1 MTDPYQTPA
10 AVESA
15 IRSAAQKAAQNDKS
29 LSTQERIRLE
39 YFHRFLCRIF
49 SETPTDAWLLKGGTA
64 LLARVPSARAT
75 SDVDLFNRRHSLAA
89 ALTEL
94 RRLAALDLGDF
105 FRFEYVSHTDSLG
118 GKQQAYTEGIRVS
131 FDVYLGVNK
140 KDRLNVDLV
149 VKAVTTETP
158 ETIIPSNVLTLPK
171 LPQCEYRL
179 YPLVDQMADKVC
191 ATLSLYNGHPSTRV
205 KDLVDLVVLTLTRTP
220 SMAAALRWLSPEK
233 QLPEGYRSRRPS
245 RYLRTGM
252 PPTEDSPPP
261 SRTARTT
268 SPSHWPRASSMRC
281 WNRCLPGRPRAYG
294 GIPGFAHGFEPAW
307 ERNTRSSARHG

>member
-1 MTDPYQTPA
+1 MTDPYRTPA

-15 IRSAAQKAAQNDKS
+15 IRSAAQKAARNDKS
-29 LSTQERIRLE
+29 LSVQERIRLE

-64 LLARVPSARAT
+64 LLARVASARAT

-140 KDRLNVDLV
+140 KGRLNVDLV
-149 VKAVTTETP
+149 VKAVVTDTP
-158 ETIIPSNVLTLPK
+158 ETIIPSNVLALPK
-171 LPQCEYRL
+171 LSQCEYRL

-205 KDLVDLVVLTLTRTP
+205 KDLVDLVVLTLTQTIDGSRLEVVSTRTP
-220 SMAAALRWLSPEK
+220 PSSRSGSTSFMRDDRNVPGIRDRFGGLNLFH
-233 QLPEGYRSRRPS
+233 EG
-245 RYLRTGM
+245 
-252 PPTEDSPPP
+252 
-261 SRTARTT
+261 
-268 SPSHWPRASSMRC
+268 
-281 WNRCLPGRPRAYG
+281 
-294 GIPGFAHGFEPAW
+294 
-307 ERNTRSSARHG
+307 

>member
-94 RRLAALDLGDF
+94 RRLAVLDLGDF

-158 ETIIPSNVLTLPK
+158 ETITVECPDT
-171 LPQCEYRL
+171 PQT
-179 YPLVDQMADKVC
+179 PAV
-191 ATLSLYNGHPSTRV
+191 RV
-205 KDLVDLVVLTLTRTP
+205 
-220 SMAAALRWLSPEK
+220 SPV
-233 QLPEGYRSRRPS
+233 PF
-245 RYLRTGM
+245 
-252 PPTEDSPPP
+252 
-261 SRTARTT
+261 
-268 SPSHWPRASSMRC
+268 
-281 WNRCLPGRPRAYG
+281 GRPDGRQG
-294 GIPGFAHGFEPAW
+294 LCDTFPLQ
-307 ERNTRSSARHG
+307 RSSFDTREGPRGPCCPHTHTDHRWRQP

>member
-15 IRSAAQKAAQNDKS
+15 IRSAAKKAARNDKS

-75 SDVDLFNRRHSLAA
+75 SDVDLFNQRHSLAA

-171 LPQCEYRL
+171 LPQCKYRL

-191 ATLSLYNGHPSTRV
+191 ATLSVYNGYPSTRV
-205 KDLVDLVVLTLTRTP
+205 KDLVDLVLLTLTQTIDGGRLEVAITRE
-220 SMAAALRWLSPEK
+220 AASRGLPLPETFTAPPDWDASYRKLASPIPDCKDYLTVALATSLVNALLEPVLAGKAKGLRWDPK
-233 QLPEGYRSRRPS
+233 I
-245 RYLRTGM
+245 
-252 PPTEDSPPP
+252 
-261 SRTARTT
+261 
-268 SPSHWPRASSMRC
+268 RA
-281 WNRCLPGRPRAYG
+281 WV
-294 GIPGFAHGFEPAW
+294 
-307 ERNTRSSARHG
+307 

>member
-15 IRSAAQKAAQNDKS
+15 IRSAAQKAARNDKS
-29 LSTQERIRLE
+29 LSVQERIRLE

-49 SETPTDAWLLKGGTA
+49 SETPTDAWFLKGGAA
-64 LLARVPSARAT
+64 LLARVASARAT
-75 SDVDLFNRRHSLAA
+75 SDVDLFNRSHSLAA

-118 GKQQAYTEGIRVS
+118 GKQQAYTKSIRVS

-158 ETIIPSNVLTLPK
+158 KTFTAPPDWDASYRRLASPIPDCKDHLTVALATNLVNELLEPVLAGK
-171 LPQCEYRL
+171 
-179 YPLVDQMADKVC
+179 AK
-191 ATLSLYNGHPSTRV
+191 G
-205 KDLVDLVVLTLTRTP
+205 
-220 SMAAALRWLSPEK
+220 LRWDP
-233 QLPEGYRSRRPS
+233 GI
-245 RYLRTGM
+245 
-252 PPTEDSPPP
+252 
-261 SRTARTT
+261 
-268 SPSHWPRASSMRC
+268 RA
-281 WNRCLPGRPRAYG
+281 WV
-294 GIPGFAHGFEPAW
+294 
-307 ERNTRSSARHG
+307 

>member
-1 MTDPYQTPA
+1 MTDPYRTPA

-15 IRSAAQKAAQNDKS
+15 IRSAAQKAARNDKS

-75 SDVDLFNRRHSLAA
+75 SDVDLFNQRHSLAA

-118 GKQQAYTEGIRVS
+118 GKQQAYTEGIRVN

-140 KDRLNVDLV
+140 KDRLSVALV
-149 VKAVTTETP
+149 VKAVVTDTP
-158 ETIIPSNVLTLPK
+158 ETIIPSNLLPLPK
-171 LPQCEYRL
+171 LPQCKYRL

-191 ATLSLYNGHPSTRV
+191 ATLSVYNGYPSTRV
-205 KDLVDLVVLTLTRTP
+205 KDLVDLVLLTLTQTIDGGRIEVAITRE
-220 SMAAALRWLSPEK
+220 AASRGLPFPETFTAPPDWDASYRKLASPIPDCKDYLTVALATSLVNALLEPVLAGKAKGLRWDPK
-233 QLPEGYRSRRPS
+233 I
-245 RYLRTGM
+245 
-252 PPTEDSPPP
+252 
-261 SRTARTT
+261 
-268 SPSHWPRASSMRC
+268 RA
-281 WNRCLPGRPRAYG
+281 WV
-294 GIPGFAHGFEPAW
+294 
-307 ERNTRSSARHG
+307 

>member
-105 FRFEYVSHTDSLG
+105 FRFEY
-118 GKQQAYTEGIRVS
+118 
-131 FDVYLGVNK
+131 
-140 KDRLNVDLV
+140 
-149 VKAVTTETP
+149 
-158 ETIIPSNVLTLPK
+158 
-171 LPQCEYRL
+171 RL
-179 YPLVDQMADKVC
+179 YPLVDQIADKVC
-191 ATLSLYNGHPSTRV
+191 AALSLYNGHPSTRV
-205 KDLVDLVVLTLTRTP
+205 KDLVDLVVLTLTQTIDGGSLEVAITRE
-220 SMAAALRWLSPEK
+220 AASRGLPLPETFTVPPDWDAFYRRLASPIPDCKDYLTVALATSLVNALLEPVLARKTKGLRWDP
-233 QLPEGYRSRRPS
+233 GI
-245 RYLRTGM
+245 
-252 PPTEDSPPP
+252 
-261 SRTARTT
+261 
-268 SPSHWPRASSMRC
+268 RA
-281 WNRCLPGRPRAYG
+281 WV
-294 GIPGFAHGFEPAW
+294 
-307 ERNTRSSARHG
+307 

>member
-15 IRSAAQKAAQNDKS
+15 IRSAAQKAARNERS

-94 RRLAALDLGDF
+94 RRPAALDLGDF

-118 GKQQAYTEGIRVS
+118 GRQQAYTEGVRVS

-140 KDRLNVDLV
+140 KGRLNVDLV
-149 VKAVTTETP
+149 VKAVVTDTL
-158 ETIIPSNVLTLPK
+158 ETIIPSNVLPLPK
-171 LPQCEYRL
+171 LPQCEHRL

-191 ATLSLYNGHPSTRV
+191 ATLSFYNGHPSTRV
-205 KDLVDLVVLTLTRTP
+205 KDLVDLVVLALTQTIDSGRLEVAITRGLP
-220 SMAAALRWLSPEK
+220 LPETFTVPPDWDASYRRLASLIPDCKDYLTVALATNLVNALLEPVLAGKTKGLRWDP
-233 QLPEGYRSRRPS
+233 GI
-245 RYLRTGM
+245 
-252 PPTEDSPPP
+252 
-261 SRTARTT
+261 
-268 SPSHWPRASSMRC
+268 RA
-281 WNRCLPGRPRAYG
+281 WV
-294 GIPGFAHGFEPAW
+294 
-307 ERNTRSSARHG
+307 

>member
-15 IRSAAQKAAQNDKS
+15 IRSAAKKAAQNDKS

-75 SDVDLFNRRHSLAA
+75 SDVDLFNQRHSLAA

-149 VKAVTTETP
+149 VKAVTTDTP
-158 ETIIPSNVLTLPK
+158 ETIIPSNVLTLTQTIDGGRIEVAITREAASRG
-171 LPQCEYRL
+171 LPLPDTFTVPPDWDVSYRRL
-179 YPLVDQMADKVC
+179 ASPIPDCKDHLTVTLATSLVNA
-191 ATLSLYNGHPSTRV
+191 LLEP
-205 KDLVDLVVLTLTRTP
+205 VLARK
-220 SMAAALRWLSPEK
+220 AKGLRWDPK
-233 QLPEGYRSRRPS
+233 I
-245 RYLRTGM
+245 
-252 PPTEDSPPP
+252 
-261 SRTARTT
+261 
-268 SPSHWPRASSMRC
+268 RA
-281 WNRCLPGRPRAYG
+281 WV
-294 GIPGFAHGFEPAW
+294 
-307 ERNTRSSARHG
+307 

>member
-15 IRSAAQKAAQNDKS
+15 IRSAAQKAARNDKS

-75 SDVDLFNRRHSLAA
+75 SDVDLFNQRHSLAA

-205 KDLVDLVVLTLTRTP
+205 KDLVDLVVLTLTQTIDGGRLEVAITRE
-220 SMAAALRWLSPEK
+220 AASRGLPLPETFTAPPDWDASYRKLASPIPDCKDYFTVALATSLVNALLEPVLARKAKGLRWDPK
-233 QLPEGYRSRRPS
+233 I
-245 RYLRTGM
+245 
-252 PPTEDSPPP
+252 
-261 SRTARTT
+261 
-268 SPSHWPRASSMRC
+268 RA
-281 WNRCLPGRPRAYG
+281 WV
-294 GIPGFAHGFEPAW
+294 
-307 ERNTRSSARHG
+307 

>member
-15 IRSAAQKAAQNDKS
+15 IRSAAKKAARNDKS

-75 SDVDLFNRRHSLAA
+75 SDVDLFNQRHSLAA

-118 GKQQAYTEGIRVS
+118 GKQQAYTEGIRVN

-140 KDRLNVDLV
+140 KDRLSVALV
-149 VKAVTTETP
+149 VKAVVTDTP
-158 ETIIPSNVLTLPK
+158 ETIIPSNLLPLPK
-171 LPQCEYRL
+171 LPQCKYRL

-191 ATLSLYNGHPSTRV
+191 ATLSVYNGYPSTRV
-205 KDLVDLVVLTLTRTP
+205 KDLVDLVLLTLTQTIDGGRIEVAITRE
-220 SMAAALRWLSPEK
+220 AASRGLPFPETFTAPPDWDASYRMRASPIPDCKDYLTVALATSLVNALLEPVLAGKAKGLRWDPK
-233 QLPEGYRSRRPS
+233 I
-245 RYLRTGM
+245 
-252 PPTEDSPPP
+252 
-261 SRTARTT
+261 
-268 SPSHWPRASSMRC
+268 RA
-281 WNRCLPGRPRAYG
+281 WV
-294 GIPGFAHGFEPAW
+294 
-307 ERNTRSSARHG
+307 

>member
-15 IRSAAQKAAQNDKS
+15 IRSAAKKAARNDKS

-75 SDVDLFNRRHSLAA
+75 SDVDLFNQRHSLAA

-140 KDRLNVDLV
+140 KDRLSVALV
-149 VKAVTTETP
+149 VKAVVTETP

-191 ATLSLYNGHPSTRV
+191 ATLSVYNGYPSTRV
-205 KDLVDLVVLTLTRTP
+205 KDLVDLVVLILTQTIDGGRIEVAITRE
-220 SMAAALRWLSPEK
+220 AASRGLPFPETFTAPPDWDASYRKLASPIPDCKDYLTVALATSLVNALLEPVLAGKAKGLRWDPK
-233 QLPEGYRSRRPS
+233 I
-245 RYLRTGM
+245 
-252 PPTEDSPPP
+252 
-261 SRTARTT
+261 
-268 SPSHWPRASSMRC
+268 RA
-281 WNRCLPGRPRAYG
+281 WV
-294 GIPGFAHGFEPAW
+294 
-307 ERNTRSSARHG
+307 

>member
-15 IRSAAQKAAQNDKS
+15 IRSAAKKAARNDKS

-75 SDVDLFNRRHSLAA
+75 SDVDLFNQRHSLAV

-118 GKQQAYTEGIRVS
+118 GKQQAYTEGIRVN

-140 KDRLNVDLV
+140 KDRLSVALV
-149 VKAVTTETP
+149 VKAVVTDTP
-158 ETIIPSNVLTLPK
+158 ETIIPSNLLPLPK
-171 LPQCEYRL
+171 LPQCKYRL

-191 ATLSLYNGHPSTRV
+191 ATLSVYNGYPSTRV
-205 KDLVDLVVLTLTRTP
+205 KDLVDLVLLTLTQTIDGGRIEVAITRE
-220 SMAAALRWLSPEK
+220 AASRGLPFPETFTAPPDWDASYRKLASPIPDCKDYLTVALATSLVNALLEPVLAGKAKGLRWDPK
-233 QLPEGYRSRRPS
+233 I
-245 RYLRTGM
+245 
-252 PPTEDSPPP
+252 
-261 SRTARTT
+261 
-268 SPSHWPRASSMRC
+268 RA
-281 WNRCLPGRPRAYG
+281 WV
-294 GIPGFAHGFEPAW
+294 
-307 ERNTRSSARHG
+307 

>member
-1 MTDPYQTPA
+1 MTDPYRTPA

-15 IRSAAQKAAQNDKS
+15 IRSAAQKAARNDKS

-75 SDVDLFNRRHSLAA
+75 SDVDLFNQRHSLAA
-89 ALTEL
+89 ALTGL

-205 KDLVDLVVLTLTRTP
+205 KDLVDLVVLTLTQTIDGGSLDVAITRE
-220 SMAAALRWLSPEK
+220 AASRGLPLPETFTVPPDWDAFYRRLASPIPDCKDYLTVSLAASLINALLEPVLARKTKGLRWDP
-233 QLPEGYRSRRPS
+233 GI
-245 RYLRTGM
+245 
-252 PPTEDSPPP
+252 
-261 SRTARTT
+261 
-268 SPSHWPRASSMRC
+268 RA
-281 WNRCLPGRPRAYG
+281 WV
-294 GIPGFAHGFEPAW
+294 
-307 ERNTRSSARHG
+307 

>member
-15 IRSAAQKAAQNDKS
+15 IRSAAKKAARNDKS

-75 SDVDLFNRRHSLAA
+75 SDVDLFNQRHSLAA

-118 GKQQAYTEGIRVS
+118 GKQQAYTEGIRVN

-140 KDRLNVDLV
+140 KDRLSVALV
-149 VKAVTTETP
+149 VKAVVTDTP
-158 ETIIPSNVLTLPK
+158 ETIIPSNLLPLPK
-171 LPQCEYRL
+171 LPQCKYRL

-191 ATLSLYNGHPSTRV
+191 ATLSVYNGYPSTRV
-205 KDLVDLVVLTLTRTP
+205 KDLVDLVLLTLTQTIDGGRIEVAITRE
-220 SMAAALRWLSPEK
+220 AASRGLPLPETFTAPPDWDASYRKLASPIPDCKDYLTVALATSLVNALLEPVLAGKAKGLRWDPK
-233 QLPEGYRSRRPS
+233 I
-245 RYLRTGM
+245 
-252 PPTEDSPPP
+252 
-261 SRTARTT
+261 
-268 SPSHWPRASSMRC
+268 RA
-281 WNRCLPGRPRAYG
+281 WV
-294 GIPGFAHGFEPAW
+294 
-307 ERNTRSSARHG
+307 

>member
-15 IRSAAQKAAQNDKS
+15 IRSAAKKAARNDKS

-75 SDVDLFNRRHSLAA
+75 SDVDLFNQRHSLAA

-171 LPQCEYRL
+171 LPQCKYRL

-191 ATLSLYNGHPSTRV
+191 ATLSVYNGYPSTRV
-205 KDLVDLVVLTLTRTP
+205 KDLVDLVLLTLTQTIDGGRIEVAITRE
-220 SMAAALRWLSPEK
+220 AASRGLPFPETFTAPPDWDASYRKLASPIPDCKDYLTVALATSLVNALLEPVLAGKAKGLRWDPK
-233 QLPEGYRSRRPS
+233 I
-245 RYLRTGM
+245 
-252 PPTEDSPPP
+252 
-261 SRTARTT
+261 
-268 SPSHWPRASSMRC
+268 RA
-281 WNRCLPGRPRAYG
+281 WV
-294 GIPGFAHGFEPAW
+294 
-307 ERNTRSSARHG
+307 

>member
-15 IRSAAQKAAQNDKS
+15 IRSAAKKAARNDKS

-75 SDVDLFNRRHSLAA
+75 SDVDLFNQRHSLAA

-118 GKQQAYTEGIRVS
+118 GKQQAYTEGIRVN

-140 KDRLNVDLV
+140 KDRLSVALV
-149 VKAVTTETP
+149 VKAVVTDTP
-158 ETIIPSNVLTLPK
+158 ETIIPSNLLPLPK
-171 LPQCEYRL
+171 LPQCKYRL

-191 ATLSLYNGHPSTRV
+191 ATLSVYNGYPSTRV
-205 KDLVDLVVLTLTRTP
+205 KDLVDLVLLTLTQTIDGGRIEVAITRE
-220 SMAAALRWLSPEK
+220 AASRGLPFPETFTAPPDWDASYRKLASPIPDCKDYLTVALATSLVNALLEPVLAGKAKGLRWDPK
-233 QLPEGYRSRRPS
+233 I
-245 RYLRTGM
+245 
-252 PPTEDSPPP
+252 
-261 SRTARTT
+261 
-268 SPSHWPRASSMRC
+268 RA
-281 WNRCLPGRPRAYG
+281 WV
-294 GIPGFAHGFEPAW
+294 
-307 ERNTRSSARHG
+307 

>member
-75 SDVDLFNRRHSLAA
+75 SDVDLFNQRHSLAA

-105 FRFEYVSHTDSLG
+105 FRFEDVSHTDSLG

-191 ATLSLYNGHPSTRV
+191 ATLSVYNGYPSTRV
-205 KDLVDLVVLTLTRTP
+205 KDLVDLVVLTLTQTIDGGSLEVAITRE
-220 SMAAALRWLSPEK
+220 AASRGLPLPETFTVPPDWDASYRKLASPIPDCKDYLTVALATSLVNALLEPVLAGKAKGLRWDPK
-233 QLPEGYRSRRPS
+233 I
-245 RYLRTGM
+245 
-252 PPTEDSPPP
+252 
-261 SRTARTT
+261 
-268 SPSHWPRASSMRC
+268 RA
-281 WNRCLPGRPRAYG
+281 WV
-294 GIPGFAHGFEPAW
+294 
-307 ERNTRSSARHG
+307 

>member
-15 IRSAAQKAAQNDKS
+15 IRSAAKKAARNDKS

-75 SDVDLFNRRHSLAA
+75 SDVDLFNQRHSLAA

-118 GKQQAYTEGIRVS
+118 GKQQAYTEGIRVN

-140 KDRLNVDLV
+140 KDRLSVALV
-149 VKAVTTETP
+149 VKAVVTDTP
-158 ETIIPSNVLTLPK
+158 ETIIPSNLLPLPK
-171 LPQCEYRL
+171 LPQCKYRM

-191 ATLSLYNGHPSTRV
+191 ATLSVYNGYPSTRV
-205 KDLVDLVVLTLTRTP
+205 KDLVDLVLLTLTQTIDGGRIEVAITRE
-220 SMAAALRWLSPEK
+220 AASRGLPFPETFTAPPDWDASYRKLASPIPDCKDYLTVALATSLVNALLEPVLAGKAKGLRWDPK
-233 QLPEGYRSRRPS
+233 I
-245 RYLRTGM
+245 
-252 PPTEDSPPP
+252 
-261 SRTARTT
+261 
-268 SPSHWPRASSMRC
+268 RA
-281 WNRCLPGRPRAYG
+281 WV
-294 GIPGFAHGFEPAW
+294 
-307 ERNTRSSARHG
+307 

>member
-15 IRSAAQKAAQNDKS
+15 IRSAAQKAARNDKS

-64 LLARVPSARAT
+64 LLARVASARAT
-75 SDVDLFNRRHSLAA
+75 SDVDLFNQRHSLAA

-191 ATLSLYNGHPSTRV
+191 ATLSLYNGHSSTRV
-205 KDLVDLVVLTLTRTP
+205 KDLVDLVVLTLTQTIDGGSLEVAITRE
-220 SMAAALRWLSPEK
+220 AASRGLPLPETFTVPPDWDASYRRPASPIPDCKDHLTVALATSLVNALLEPVLAGKAKGLRWDP
-233 QLPEGYRSRRPS
+233 GI
-245 RYLRTGM
+245 
-252 PPTEDSPPP
+252 
-261 SRTARTT
+261 
-268 SPSHWPRASSMRC
+268 RA
-281 WNRCLPGRPRAYG
+281 WV
-294 GIPGFAHGFEPAW
+294 
-307 ERNTRSSARHG
+307 

>member
-15 IRSAAQKAAQNDKS
+15 IRSAAKKAARNDKS

-75 SDVDLFNRRHSLAA
+75 SDVDLFNQRHSLAA

-140 KDRLNVDLV
+140 KDRLSVALV
-149 VKAVTTETP
+149 VKAVVTDTP
-158 ETIIPSNVLTLPK
+158 ETIIPSNLLPLPK
-171 LPQCEYRL
+171 LPQCKYRL

-191 ATLSLYNGHPSTRV
+191 ATLSVYNGYPSTRV
-205 KDLVDLVVLTLTRTP
+205 KDLVDLVLLTLTQTIDGGRIEVAITRE
-220 SMAAALRWLSPEK
+220 AASRGLPFPETFTAPPDWDASYRKLASPIPDCKDYLTVALATSLVNALLEPVLAGKAKGLRWDPK
-233 QLPEGYRSRRPS
+233 I
-245 RYLRTGM
+245 
-252 PPTEDSPPP
+252 
-261 SRTARTT
+261 
-268 SPSHWPRASSMRC
+268 RA
-281 WNRCLPGRPRAYG
+281 WV
-294 GIPGFAHGFEPAW
+294 
-307 ERNTRSSARHG
+307 

>member
-1 MTDPYQTPA
+1 M
-10 AVESA
+10 
-15 IRSAAQKAAQNDKS
+15 
-29 LSTQERIRLE
+29 
-39 YFHRFLCRIF
+39 
-49 SETPTDAWLLKGGTA
+49 
-64 LLARVPSARAT
+64 
-75 SDVDLFNRRHSLAA
+75 FNRRHSLAA

-205 KDLVDLVVLTLTRTP
+205 KDLVDLVVLTLTQTIDGGSLEVAITRE
-220 SMAAALRWLSPEK
+220 AASRGLPLPETFTVPPDWDASYRRLASPIPDCKDYLTVALATSLVNALLEPVLARKTKGLRWDP
-233 QLPEGYRSRRPS
+233 GI
-245 RYLRTGM
+245 
-252 PPTEDSPPP
+252 
-261 SRTARTT
+261 
-268 SPSHWPRASSMRC
+268 RA
-281 WNRCLPGRPRAYG
+281 WV
-294 GIPGFAHGFEPAW
+294 
-307 ERNTRSSARHG
+307 

>member
-15 IRSAAQKAAQNDKS
+15 IRSAAKKAARNDKS

-75 SDVDLFNRRHSLAA
+75 SDVDLFNQRHSLAA
-89 ALTEL
+89 ALTGL

-191 ATLSLYNGHPSTRV
+191 ATLSLYNGHSSTRV
-205 KDLVDLVVLTLTRTP
+205 KDLVDLVVLTLTQTIDGGSLEVAITRE
-220 SMAAALRWLSPEK
+220 AASRGLPLPETFTVPPDWDASYRRLASPIPDCKDHLTVTLATSLVNALLEPVLARKAKGLRWDPK
-233 QLPEGYRSRRPS
+233 I
-245 RYLRTGM
+245 
-252 PPTEDSPPP
+252 
-261 SRTARTT
+261 
-268 SPSHWPRASSMRC
+268 RA
-281 WNRCLPGRPRAYG
+281 WV
-294 GIPGFAHGFEPAW
+294 
-307 ERNTRSSARHG
+307 

>member
-15 IRSAAQKAAQNDKS
+15 IRSAAQKAARNDRS
-29 LSTQERIRLE
+29 LSAQERIRLE

-64 LLARVPSARAT
+64 LLARVASARAT

-118 GKQQAYTEGIRVS
+118 GKQQAYTEGVRVS

-140 KDRLNVDLV
+140 KGRLNVDLV
-149 VKAVTTETP
+149 VKAVVTDTP
-158 ETIIPSNVLTLPK
+158 ETIIPSNVLALPK

-179 YPLVDQMADKVC
+179 YPLVDQIADKVC
-191 ATLSLYNGHPSTRV
+191 ATLSLYNGYPSTRV
-205 KDLVDLVVLTLTRTP
+205 KDLVDLVVLTLTQTIDGGSLEVAITRE
-220 SMAAALRWLSPEK
+220 AASRGLPLPETFTVPPDWDAFYRRLASPIPDCKDYLTVALATSLVNALLEPVLARKTKGLRWDP
-233 QLPEGYRSRRPS
+233 GI
-245 RYLRTGM
+245 
-252 PPTEDSPPP
+252 
-261 SRTARTT
+261 
-268 SPSHWPRASSMRC
+268 RA
-281 WNRCLPGRPRAYG
+281 WV
-294 GIPGFAHGFEPAW
+294 
-307 ERNTRSSARHG
+307 

>member
-75 SDVDLFNRRHSLAA
+75 SDVDLFNQRHSLAA

-118 GKQQAYTEGIRVS
+118 GKQQAYTEGIRVN

-140 KDRLNVDLV
+140 KDRLSVALV
-149 VKAVTTETP
+149 VKAVVTDTP
-158 ETIIPSNVLTLPK
+158 ETIIPSNLLPLPK
-171 LPQCEYRL
+171 LPQCKYRM

-191 ATLSLYNGHPSTRV
+191 ATLSVYNGYPSTRV
-205 KDLVDLVVLTLTRTP
+205 KDLVDLVLLTLTQTIDGGRIEVAITRE
-220 SMAAALRWLSPEK
+220 AASRGLPFPETFTAPPDWDASYRKLASPIPDCKDYLTVALATSLVNALLEPVLAGKAKGLRWDPK
-233 QLPEGYRSRRPS
+233 I
-245 RYLRTGM
+245 
-252 PPTEDSPPP
+252 
-261 SRTARTT
+261 
-268 SPSHWPRASSMRC
+268 RA
-281 WNRCLPGRPRAYG
+281 WV
-294 GIPGFAHGFEPAW
+294 
-307 ERNTRSSARHG
+307 